1 MVNINLSKKPDW
13 FLENTWGTVSV
24 VRWRSCDYNSQSHN
38 HQSHPYHYHLIL
50 LDTWHVLE
58 CPDIQAPRRSYHGVI
73 GQQRLHWWGESTFT
87 DSNDPYNW
95 RNTGSND
102 PYNLSNL
109 SDSPNATDSNRSPF
123 SLLQLVNMLILFFR
137 FVCTNQ
143 LDLMKNIWPLS
154 YHFLKKLYFV
164 T

>member
-1 MVNINLSKKPDW
+1 MESLVNS
-13 FLENTWGTVSV
+13 
-24 VRWRSCDYNSQSHN
+24 DYIDEVNQ
-38 HQSHPYHYHLIL
+38 PL
-50 LDTWHVLE
+50 LTQMIH
-58 CPDIQAPRRSYHGVI
+58 II
-73 GQQRLHWWGESTFT
+73 GET
-87 DSNDPYNW
+87 
-95 RNTGSND
+95 ND